1 MERNLPHAIKG
12 TEDGKMNVFNG
23 DSIRNIVVMGHG
35 TAGKTSLVEAILHKA
50 GASER
55 FGKISDGTTV
65 CDSDPEEIKR
75 KISINLAVAP
85 CEWHTPKIA
94 NSKINLID
102 TPGYFDFVGESA
114 GAVHAADSALIVVN
128 GKSGVQAGTEKAW
141 DYAVKNSLA
150 RMMFINFMDDENADF
165 DKVVSQIHDKF
176 GAAAAVFRIPIK
188 EGKTIKGYVN
198 VVSGKAYSVENDV
211 ETEIPI
217 PENMQS
223 NYDKYH
229 DALLEAVAL
238 SSDELLERYLA
249 NEPITDDEMRAV
261 LKGSVKKG
269 LVVPVYGGFSV
280 GKTFAVRSLMDAM
293 LKYLP
298 SPAETEKQ
306 PEYNE
311 NGPARALV
319 FKTLA
324 DSYGKISVMRVFGGT
339 IKPDSTVQNVTRG
352 TSERIGKLYIMRG
365 KKLIEIPELKA
376 GDIGAVTKLPN
387 ALTGDTLGAQNA
399 EPLEKIEFPQPTL
412 SMAILPQAKG
422 DEEKISAGLGKL
434 MEEDPTFT
442 VKNNTETKQLI
453 ISGMGELHLDVIS
466 SKLKTKFGV
475 SVNLTVPKVAYRET
489 IRKSVKVQGRHK
501 KQSGGHGQF
510 GDVWIEFS
518 PYDGEEMVF
527 EEKVFGGAVP
537 KNYFPAVEKGLREC
551 CAKGVLAGF
560 PVVGLK
566 AVLVDGSYHPVDSSE
581 MAFKTAA
588 AIAYR
593 EGLVNAQPVLL
604 EPIGHLEVEM
614 PEAQMGDIVG
624 DINKRR
630 GRILG
635 MTPTGDGKGKVTAEV
650 PEAEMFKYA
659 TDLRSMT
666 QARGS
671 FTFEFVRYEQAP
683 EPVAQKVIQSV
694 KSQQ

>member
-1 MERNLPHAIKG
+1 
-12 TEDGKMNVFNG
+12 MNVFSG
-23 DSIRNIVVMGHG
+23 ESIRNIVVLGHG

-65 CDSDPEEIKR
+65 CDSDPEETKR

-102 TPGYFDFVGESA
+102 TPGYFDFVGEAA
-114 GAVHAADSALIVVN
+114 GAVRGADSALIVIN
-128 GKSGVQAGTEKAW
+128 GKNGVQAGTEKAW
-141 DYAVKNSLA
+141 EYATQNGLA
-150 RMMFINFMDDENADF
+150 KMMFINFMDDENADF
-165 DKVVSQIHDKF
+165 DKVVAQIHAQF

-188 EGKTIKGYVN
+188 DGKTIKGYVN
-198 VVSGKAYSVENDV
+198 VVSGKAYTVENDV

-217 PENMQS
+217 PDNMRE

-269 LVVPVYGGFSV
+269 LVVPVYGGFCV

-298 SPAETEKQ
+298 SPKETEKL
-306 PEYNE
+306 PEYAE
-311 NGPARALV
+311 DGAPCAFV

-324 DSYGKISVMRVFGGT
+324 DSYGKISLFRVFRGCV
-339 IKPDSTVQNVTRG
+339 KPDTALYDVNRG
-352 TSERIGKLYIMRG
+352 TNERIGKLYIMRG
-365 KKLIEIPELKA
+365 KKLIEVSELRA
-376 GDIGAVTKLPN
+376 GDIGAATKLPN
-387 ALTGDTLGAQNA
+387 ALTGDTLSANGAA
-399 EPLEKIEFPQPTL
+399 PLDEIAFPKPAL
-412 SMAILPQAKG
+412 SMAIVPQAKG
-422 DEEKISAGLGKL
+422 DEEKISAGLAKL
-434 MEEDPTFT
+434 AEEDPTFT
-442 VKNNTETKQLI
+442 VKNNKETKELI

-466 SKLKTKFGV
+466 SKLKAKFGV
-475 SVNLTVPKVAYRET
+475 SVNLTEPKVAYRET

-518 PYDGEEMVF
+518 PHEGDDMIF

-551 CAKGVLAGF
+551 CAKGVLAGY

-593 EGLVNAQPVLL
+593 EGLTQAMPVLL
-604 EPIGHLEVEM
+604 EPIGHLEVTM

-635 MTPTGDGKGKVTAEV
+635 MTPIGDGKGQVVAEV

-683 EPVAQKVIQSV
+683 DQAV
-694 KSQQ
+694 KKIIENGK